1 VRQHTQKIELVSMDH
16 TDDAL
21 RERAT
26 DEKRVGWR
34 LHQLSHTQK
43 VHIQGLA
50 QPLNASIELDL

>member
-1 VRQHTQKIELVSMDH
+1 MDH